1 MMDSIWMNIAT
12 IFINAARDKNVLQQV
27 STSLVFSVLSDFA

>member
-12 IFINAARDKNVLQQV
+12 IFMNAAIDKNVLQQV
-27 STSLVFSVLSDFA
+27 STSLVFPILSPNA